1 MKEVFGIDLGTTYS
15 CISTI
20 GEDGLPIVIKNSE
33 DEFTTPSVVYYEE
46 ESDDCYVG
54 KEAKSDMGGSPEQTI
69 AFIKREMSNPNYRRE
84 INGKAV
90 SPVEVSALIIKK
102 VVDDANEQ
110 RNYEGLAPIK
120 KAVITVPAYFGAMER
135 ELTAQAGEIAGLEVL
150 DLLNE
155 PTAAALAYGLDKQD
169 KLQTI
174 LVYDLG
180 GGTFD
185 VSILELGD
193 GVFEVKATSGNNRLG
208 GDDFDQR
215 IVDYVVSEFKKENGV
230 DLSKDKMAMQRIK
243 DAAEKA
249 KKDLSGMTSAS
260 ISLPFIAQND
270 DGPVHLDMNL
280 TKAKFEDLC
289 RDLFDST
296 LEPVKKALKDAKLKA
311 SDIDKVILVGGS
323 TRIPYI
329 QELVKKELGQEPN
342 KSVNPDE
349 VVAMGAAIQGGVL
362 TGEVDDI
369 VLLDV
374 TPLSL
379 GLETLGNVMTV
390 LIPRNTTIPTSK
402 SQVFSTAVDN
412 QPAVDIHVLQGERP
426 MASDNKTLGNFQLT
440 NIPPARRG
448 VPQIEVKFD
457 IDANGIVNVTAKDL
471 GTNKEQSITITSSTN
486 LTDEEIDKM
495 MKEAEANKEADEKR
509 KQEAEI
515 RNEADS
521 SIFATEKALNDL
533 GDKVDSKDK
542 ENAEKLIEELKKALE
557 GTDIDEIK
565 KKNEEL
571 NKVAMDLAGKVYE
584 QAAKEA
590 QAKDTTDNDT
600 KDDDHETVEDATYE
614 EK

>member
-1 MKEVFGIDLGTTYS
+1 MSKIIGIDLGTTNS
-15 CISTI
+15 CVAVLEG
-20 GEDGLPIVIKNSE
+20 GEPKVIPNAE
-33 DEFTTPSVVYYEE
+33 GNRTTPSVVAFKGDEE
-46 ESDDCYVG
+46 MVG
-54 KEAKSDMGGSPEQTI
+54 QIARNQAVTNAKNTI
-69 AFIKREMSNPNYRRE
+69 SSIKRKMGTSEKVE
-84 INGKAV
+84 ANGKKYTPEEISAKILAKLKKDAENYLGEKV
-90 SPVEVSALIIKK
+90 S
-102 VVDDANEQ
+102 
-110 RNYEGLAPIK
+110 
-120 KAVITVPAYFGAMER
+120 KAVITVPAYFNDAER
-135 ELTAQAGEIAGLEVL
+135 QATKNAGKIAGLEVERII
-150 DLLNE
+150 NE

-193 GVFEVKATSGNNRLG
+193 GVFEVKSTAGNNRLG
-208 GDDFDQR
+208 GDDFDER
-215 IVDYVVSEFKKENGV
+215 IMNYLVSEFKKENGI
-230 DLSKDKMAMQRIK
+230 DLSSDRMAMQRIK

-249 KKDLSGMTSAS
+249 KKDLSGMTNAS

-270 DGPVHLDMNL
+270 NGPLHFETTLS
-280 TKAKFEDLC
+280 KAKFEDLN

-296 LEPVKKALKDAKLKA
+296 LEPVHKALKDAKLTAK
-311 SDIDKVILVGGS
+311 DIDKVILVGGS

-362 TGEVDDI
+362 TGEVEDI

-426 MASDNKTLGNFQLT
+426 MAADNKTLGNFQLT
-440 NIPPARRG
+440 NIPPAPRG

-486 LTDEEIDKM
+486 LSDEEIDKM
-495 MKEAEANKEADEKR
+495 MKEAEANKDADEKR
-509 KQEAEI
+509 KVEAEV

-521 SIFATEKALNDL
+521 MIFATKKAIKDL
-533 GDKVDSKDK
+533 GEKVEENDKK
-542 ENAEKLIEELKKALE
+542 EAENKIEELESALK
-557 GTDIDEIK
+557 GNDINDIK
-565 KKNEEL
+565 KKTEALNE
-571 NKVAMDLAGKVYE
+571 VAMKLASKVYE
-584 QAAKEA
+584 QAAKTNQNTENNEA
-590 QAKDTTDNDT
+590 ESNK
-600 KDDDHETVEDATYE
+600 KDDDVEEANYE

>member
-1 MKEVFGIDLGTTYS
+1 MSKIIGIDLGTTNS
-15 CISTI
+15 CVAVLEG
-20 GEDGLPIVIKNSE
+20 GEPKVIPNAE
-33 DEFTTPSVVYYEE
+33 GNRTTPSVVAFKGDEE
-46 ESDDCYVG
+46 LVG
-54 KEAKSDMGGSPEQTI
+54 EVAKRQAVTNVKNTI
-69 AFIKREMSNPNYRRE
+69 SSIKRKMGTNEKVE
-84 INGKAV
+84 ANGKKWT
-90 SPVEVSALIIKK
+90 PEEISAKILAKLKK
-102 VVDDANEQ
+102 DAES
-110 RNYEGLAPIK
+110 YLGEK
-120 KAVITVPAYFGAMER
+120 VTKAVITVPAYFNDAER
-135 ELTAQAGEIAGLEVL
+135 QATKNAGKIAGLEVERII
-150 DLLNE
+150 NE

-208 GDDFDQR
+208 GDDFDAR
-215 IVDYVVSEFKKENGV
+215 IVDYLVSEFKKENGI

-249 KKDLSGMTSAS
+249 KKDLSGMTTAS

-270 DGPVHLDMNL
+270 DGPVHMDITLS
-280 TKAKFEDLC
+280 KAKFEDLC

-296 LEPVKKALKDAKLKA
+296 LEPVRKALKDAKLKA

-379 GLETLGNVMTV
+379 GIETLGNVMTV

-486 LTDEEIDKM
+486 LSDEEIDKM
-495 MKEAEANKEADEKR
+495 VKEAEANKEADEKR
-509 KQEAEI
+509 KEEAEI

-521 SIFATEKALNDL
+521 SVFACEKALNDL
-533 GDKVDSKDK
+533 GDKVDNKDK
-542 ENAEKLIEELKKALE
+542 ENAEKLIEEVKKALE
-557 GTDIDEIK
+557 GTDTDEIK
-565 KKNEEL
+565 KKTEEL

-590 QAKDTTDNDT
+590 QANQDNNDSSN
-600 KDDDHETVEDATYE
+600 DDHETVEDATYE

>member
-1 MKEVFGIDLGTTYS
+1 MSKIIGIDLGTTNS
-15 CISTI
+15 CVAVLEG
-20 GEDGLPIVIKNSE
+20 GEPKVIPNAE
-33 DEFTTPSVVYYEE
+33 GNRTTPSVVAFKGDEE
-46 ESDDCYVG
+46 LVG
-54 KEAKSDMGGSPEQTI
+54 EVAKRQAVTNVKNTI
-69 AFIKREMSNPNYRRE
+69 SSIKRKMGTSEKVE
-84 INGKAV
+84 ANGKKWT
-90 SPVEVSALIIKK
+90 PEEISAKILSKLKK
-102 VVDDANEQ
+102 DAES
-110 RNYEGLAPIK
+110 YLGEK
-120 KAVITVPAYFGAMER
+120 VTKAVITVPAYFNDAER
-135 ELTAQAGEIAGLEVL
+135 QATKNAGKIAGLEVERII
-150 DLLNE
+150 NE

-296 LEPVKKALKDAKLKA
+296 LEPVKKALKDAKLKV